1 MTLVALGIGDAWA
14 VTAAAPAELPAVTVI
29 PARPVSPA
37 VGVIQTGDRR
47 GPCSP
52 MERRAMSVEP

>member
-37 VGVIQTGDRR
+37 VGVIQTGV
-47 GPCSP
+47 CSP